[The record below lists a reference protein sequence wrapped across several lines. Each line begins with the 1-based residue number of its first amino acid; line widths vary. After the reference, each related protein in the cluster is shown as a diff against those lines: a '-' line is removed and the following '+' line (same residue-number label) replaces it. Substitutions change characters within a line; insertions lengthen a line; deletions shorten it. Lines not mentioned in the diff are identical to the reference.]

1 MFRGDKMNRV
11 VITGMGTVNPIG
23 LDVEETWTS
32 IRKGQHGISLAS
44 RIDPKH
50 YKTKLAGEVKNFDPS
65 SFIDRKEIRR
75 MDLFSQYAL
84 AASHQALI
92 DSHLEITKDNQ
103 YDIGVIVGSG
113 SGGYVSMEENV
124 LKLASKGPNKVEPF
138 FHIKTPG
145 NMAAANIALNYH
157 IKGPSMSIATACAS
171 GTNAI
176 GEAFLKIKTGQLSAC
191 LAGGAEGTLSD
202 STYSG
207 FSVLRAMSTND
218 DPDTAMRPFDK
229 ERDGFIPAEGAGI
242 LMLESLASAE
252 KRQAPIYAEIVGY
265 GATTD
270 AYHATAPDPSAE
282 SAARAMSQALDM
294 AKVSPTEVSYINAH
308 GTSTPLNDESET
320 RAIKIAFG
328 KESKKTAISSTKS
341 YTGHMFGASG
351 ALEALVSIK
360 AINESFIPP
369 TLGLYQPEFDLDFVP
384 LNGRSQTINYAL
396 SNSFGFGGH
405 NASLLFKKY

>member
-1 MFRGDKMNRV
+1 
-11 VITGMGTVNPIG
+11 
-23 LDVEETWTS
+23 
-32 IRKGQHGISLAS
+32 
-44 RIDPKH
+44 
-50 YKTKLAGEVKNFDPS
+50 
-65 SFIDRKEIRR
+65 
-75 MDLFSQYAL
+75 
-84 AASHQALI
+84 
-92 DSHLEITKDNQ
+92 
-103 YDIGVIVGSG
+103 
-113 SGGYVSMEENV
+113 
-124 LKLASKGPNKVEPF
+124 
-138 FHIKTPG
+138 
-145 NMAAANIALNYH
+145 
-157 IKGPSMSIATACAS
+157 
-171 GTNAI
+171 
-176 GEAFLKIKTGQLSAC
+176 
-191 LAGGAEGTLSD
+191 
-202 STYSG
+202 
-207 FSVLRAMSTND
+207 
-218 DPDTAMRPFDK
+218 
-229 ERDGFIPAEGAGI
+229 
-242 LMLESLASAE
+242 MLESLASAE

-282 SAARAMSQALDM
+282 SAARAMSQALNM